1 MKKTLLTIAFVIVM
15 TISAYAQFK
24 PFQFGLKV
32 EPGVNWSK
40 LNSEH
45 LYDSKTSLNFNWGFV
60 GNYYF
65 VENYGFSTGFN
76 VRFMNAKYSFD
87 YTTTDNSV
95 TAPNKITRTI
105 KNQYLEIPIG
115 LIMRT
120 EKMGDIRIIGNIGYG
135 LGFLLNSKERNY
147 DENDN
152 EKSLD
157 KSSSYSS
164 VRHAL
169 IVKLGIE
176 YYVSR
181 SSCITAALVF
191 NNNIANIYSS
201 KDDYKHD
208 VLLNNLGLEI
218 GFMF

>member
-15 TISAYAQFK
+15 TISASAQFK

-76 VRFMNAKYSFD
+76 VRFMSGEYSFD
-87 YTTTDNSV
+87 HTTT
-95 TAPNKITRTI
+95 TTTKIRRTI

>member
-15 TISAYAQFK
+15 TISASAQFK

-76 VRFMNAKYSFD
+76 VRFMSGEYSFD
-87 YTTTDNSV
+87 HTTT
-95 TAPNKITRTI
+95 TTTKIRRTI

-181 SSCITAALVF
+181 SSCITAAFVF

>member
-15 TISAYAQFK
+15 TISASAQFK

-76 VRFMNAKYSFD
+76 VRFMNGEYSFD
-87 YTTTDNSV
+87 HTTT
-95 TAPNKITRTI
+95 TTTKIRRTI